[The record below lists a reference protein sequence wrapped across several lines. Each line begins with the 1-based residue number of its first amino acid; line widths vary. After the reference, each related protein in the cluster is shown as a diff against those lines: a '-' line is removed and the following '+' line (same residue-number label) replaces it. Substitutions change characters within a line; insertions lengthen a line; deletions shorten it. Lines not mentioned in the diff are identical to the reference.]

1 MPNWKKIAL
10 SGSNPEFSSLTVDG
24 AIEASKFSG
33 SFSGSYQGDGSELT
47 GLSLSQVATVSDT
60 FTSATSKTV
69 THNLGTKNV
78 VVQVYDNSDNVII
91 PKTITTTDTNTVDI
105 TLDSSTTGRVVVA
118 KGGHIVSGSV
128 HFDNITNTPT
138 LVSSSAQIAADISGS
153 LSAAAIVSLG
163 AGILSGSSSDGAI
176 SSSAQIVALGADIV
190 SSSAQIADNI
200 SGSGNIRFEALNTK
214 TGSLETTNTTQNARL
229 NTIEVKSGSIDTA
242 ITALGTESGSV
253 KTRLNTIEA
262 ATGSYALITQISGSF
277 TAVSAS
283 FATTIGSLTS
293 DYTELTNIPADIV
306 SSSTQIGTDISGS
319 LSAAAIVALGA
330 GILSGSSADGA
341 ISSSAQIV
349 NLGAGI
355 LSGSQTLFSQSFSS
369 ATAVTASHGFGT
381 KDVAVYVYD
390 SNDNL
395 FFPNNIKTATTSAVH
410 LDFNSS
416 RTGRVVVS
424 KGGHVVD
431 VLPTASFV
439 LGSNVDGAVPSSSF
453 ASTAGSSTSSSF
465 ATTASFASTGPF
477 LSNTGGTVDGDVIL
491 TGTLT
496 AQEIIVSS
504 SVYNVTQSFSSGSTI
519 FGNSLDDTHL
529 FTGSLN
535 VTGSANL
542 VASQSLNNRDNSGL
556 SFWAGSQAQYDA
568 LGSYDSNKI
577 YFVT

>member
-381 KDVAVYVYD
+381 KEVVVSVYD
-390 SNDNL
+390 NNDNL

-431 VLPTASFV
+431 VLPTASYV
-439 LGSNVDGAVPSSSF
+439 LGSNVSGAVPSS
-453 ASTAGSSTSSSF
+453 
-465 ATTASFASTGPF
+465 SFASTGPF
-477 LSNTGGTVDGDVIL
+477 LSNTGGTVDGDVVL
-491 TGTLT
+491 TGNIT
-496 AQEIIVSS
+496 ANEYILSS
-504 SVYNVTQSFSSGSTI
+504 SVTVVTSSFSSGSTI
-519 FGNSLDDTHL
+519 FGDTLNDTHL

-542 VASQSLNNRDNSGL
+542 VASQSVNTRDDSSL
-556 SFWAGSQAQYDA
+556 SMWAGSQAQYDA
-568 LGSYDSNKI
+568 LGSYNSNTI